1 MQIDE
6 LH

>member
-6 LH
+6 L